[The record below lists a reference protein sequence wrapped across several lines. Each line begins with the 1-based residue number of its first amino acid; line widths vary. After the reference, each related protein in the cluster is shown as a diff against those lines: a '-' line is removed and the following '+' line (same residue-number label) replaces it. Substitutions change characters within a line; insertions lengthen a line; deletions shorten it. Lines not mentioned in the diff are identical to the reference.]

1 MSVATE
7 SPWTLRT
14 IDRID
19 AVNPTAWDRLAE
31 GAAPARNPF
40 LSHRFLLALER
51 SGSATRDAGWQPFH
65 LLLEDEAGTL
75 RGAVPNYLKSHSQG
89 EYIFDY
95 AWAEAY
101 GRAGGQYYPKALSA
115 IPFTPATGPRLLVPS
130 ADPDA
135 GALRGALAAGAK
147 RVTAELGLSSFH
159 VNFATETDGAALR
172 EAGFLE
178 RHDQQFHFTNAGF
191 ADFEAFLDTLSSKRR
206 KTVRRERR
214 DALANGISVRWVTG
228 DALTEGDFEA
238 FYAFYQD
245 TGSRKWGQPYL
256 TRAFFSEL
264 LAELRDD
271 TLLIMADRDGMPIAG
286 ALNFI
291 GGDTLFGR
299 NWGCLED
306 HPFLHFEVC
315 YYQAIDFALAH
326 GLKRVEA
333 GAQGGH
339 KLARGYLPQRT
350 RSFHWIAHEGFRD
363 AVDRYLKEERRYV
376 ADELRL
382 GDAHSPFKATL
393 DLATLRGEQTP

>member
-1 MSVATE
+1 VFVATA
-7 SPWTLRT
+7 PAWTLRT
-14 IDRID
+14 VDRID
-19 AVNPTAWDRLAE
+19 AVDPLAWDRLATPPE
-31 GAAPARNPF
+31 RPANPF
-40 LSHRFLLALER
+40 LTHRFLLALER
-51 SGSATRDAGWQPFH
+51 SGSATRETGWQPFH
-65 LLLEDEAGTL
+65 LLLEDETGAL
-75 RGAVPNYLKSHSQG
+75 RGALPTYLKSHSQG

-95 AWAEAY
+95 AWAEAFS
-101 GRAGGQYYPKALSA
+101 RAGGQYYPKALSA
-115 IPFTPATGPRLLVPS
+115 VPFTPATGPRLLVAPS
-130 ADPDA
+130 DPDA
-135 GALRGALAAGAK
+135 AALRRGLAEGAQ
-147 RVTAELGLSSFH
+147 RITAELGLSSYH
-159 VNFATETDGAALR
+159 VNFVNDEDAPALQT
-172 EAGFLE
+172 AGFLE

-191 ADFEAFLDTLSSKRR
+191 RDFDGFLETLSSKRR

-214 DALANGISVRWVTG
+214 DALAQGLTLRWATG
-228 DALTEGDFEA
+228 PDLTAADFDA

-264 LAELRDD
+264 LDHLAED
-271 TLLIMADRDGMPIAG
+271 TLLIFAEREGQPIAG

-315 YYQAIDFALAH
+315 YYQAIDFALAR

-350 RSFHWIAHEGFRD
+350 RSFHWIAHDGFRD
-363 AVDRYLKEERRYV
+363 AVDRFLKEERRYV
-376 ADELRL
+376 AEELRF

-393 DLATLRGEQTP
+393 NLDALRGGAQ

>member
-1 MSVATE
+1 MPGPKPLAGLAVSIIPRP
-7 SPWTLRT
+7 SPPCLY
-14 IDRID
+14 
-19 AVNPTAWDRLAE
+19 
-31 GAAPARNPF
+31 
-40 LSHRFLLALER
+40 
-51 SGSATRDAGWQPFH
+51 AGH
-65 LLLEDEAGTL
+65 
-75 RGAVPNYLKSHSQG
+75 
-89 EYIFDY
+89 
-95 AWAEAY
+95 
-101 GRAGGQYYPKALSA
+101 
-115 IPFTPATGPRLLVPS
+115 GPRLLVAAS
-130 ADPDA
+130 DPDA
-135 GALRGALAAGAK
+135 AALRRGLAEGAQ
-147 RVTAELGLSSFH
+147 RITAELGLSSYH
-159 VNFATETDGAALR
+159 VNFVNDEDAPALQT
-172 EAGFLE
+172 AGFLE

-191 ADFEAFLDTLSSKRR
+191 RDFDGFLETLSSKRR

-214 DALANGISVRWVTG
+214 DALAQGLTLRWATG
-228 DALTEGDFEA
+228 PDLTAADFDA

-264 LAELRDD
+264 LDHLAED
-271 TLLIMADRDGMPIAG
+271 TLLIFAEREGQPIAG

-315 YYQAIDFALAH
+315 YYQAIDFALAR

-350 RSFHWIAHEGFRD
+350 RSFHWIAHDGFRD
-363 AVDRYLKEERRYV
+363 AVDRFLKEERRYV
-376 ADELRL
+376 AEELRF

-393 DLATLRGEQTP
+393 NLDALRGGAQ